1 MTPRPSVFLVGPGYI
16 GLNVLD
22 QLLAAEYPVT
32 ILTRHPEQASAL
44 EGRGVRAVLGSL
56 SDVELLAAQ
65 VAKHT
70 ITINTASCD
79 DLPSVQA
86 ILAGIRQR
94 VAADAPA
101 IYIHT
106 SGTGVLE
113 DGASGMYKNEKIYH
127 DNVPE
132 DIEALPSTSMHRHVD
147 IPIAQAAREFGD
159 RAKIAVILPPLVYG
173 FHPLHKRHSV
183 ALPAMIRF
191 ALKRGFTGYVGE
203 GKNTWS
209 WVHVKDLGRAYL
221 TLLAYIESSSP
232 AILLENPY
240 FFAENGSE
248 ASMLEYARHVSQVLH
263 EAGRLESPEVHAFV
277 ESDYDEMFGPFT
289 ERAFGC
295 NSRSRSVRLQ
305 ALGWKPTEKDIW
317 TSLKEDEVPAL
328 LMD

>member
-1 MTPRPSVFLVGPGYI
+1 MTPRPSVFLIGAGYI

-22 QLLAAEYPVT
+22 QLLAAGYPVT
-32 ILTRHPEQASAL
+32 VLTRHPEQASFL
-44 EGRGVRAVLGSL
+44 EGLGVRTVLGSL

-65 VAKHT
+65 VTKHT
-70 ITINTASCD
+70 ITINSASCD

-86 ILAGIRQR
+86 VLTGIRQR
-94 VAADAPA
+94 VAADIPA

-106 SGTGVLE
+106 SGTGALE
-113 DGASGMYKNEKIYH
+113 DGASGMFKSEKIYN

-147 IPIAQAAREFGD
+147 IPLVEAAREFGD

-173 FHPLHKRHSV
+173 FNPVHDRHSMG
-183 ALPAMIRF
+183 LPALIRF

-203 GKNTWS
+203 GLNTWS
-209 WVHVKDLGRAYL
+209 LVHVMDLGRAYL
-221 TLLAYIESSSP
+221 TLLAYVEKSP
-232 AILLENPY
+232 PAVLLENPY

-248 ASMLEYARHVSQVLH
+248 ASMLDMARNVSQVLH
-263 EAGRLESPEVHAFV
+263 EAGKLESPEAHGLV
-277 ESDYDEMFGPFT
+277 ESDYDDMFGPFT

-295 NSRSRSVRLQ
+295 NSRSRSVRLR

-317 TSLKEDEVPAL
+317 TSLKEDDAPAL
-328 LMD
+328 LRD